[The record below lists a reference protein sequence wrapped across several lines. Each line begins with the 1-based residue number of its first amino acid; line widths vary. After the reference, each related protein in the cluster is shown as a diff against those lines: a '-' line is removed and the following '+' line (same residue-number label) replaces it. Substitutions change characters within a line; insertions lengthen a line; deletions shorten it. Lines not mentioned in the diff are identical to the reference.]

1 MEISYIEK
9 SGKNKVRI
17 TLADGDKFIISERD
31 WRSFGVDAGDE
42 IADDIL
48 NKLYTEYLL
57 PKAKFRALN
66 LLKMRDRSRQELNQ
80 RLKQDGYPAVVIEKT
95 IAYVDGYHYLDDVR
109 FAKNYVDYRGKR
121 KSRRELEYELS
132 GKGIDLRSMSSDG
145 EEFDMPEDKDTIRSL
160 LLKRWGEHP
169 SPDQKER
176 DRMLRYLARR
186 GFGSGD
192 ILSVYRELDI

>member
-1 MEISYIEK
+1 MQISYIEK

-42 IADDIL
+42 IEDDIL

-66 LLKMRDRSRQELNQ
+66 LLKMRDRSRQELRQ
-80 RLKQDGYPAVVIEKT
+80 RLKQDGYPEIVIQKT
-95 IAYVDGYHYLDDVR
+95 IEYIDGYHYLDDVR

-132 GKGIDLRSMSSDG
+132 GKGIDLRSMSLEG
-145 EEFDMPEDKDTIRSL
+145 EEFNMPEDKDTIRSL

-176 DRMLRYLARR
+176 DRMLRYLARH

>member
-1 MEISYIEK
+1 MQISYIEK

-42 IADDIL
+42 IEDDIL

-66 LLKMRDRSRQELNQ
+66 LLKMRDRSRQELRQ
-80 RLKQDGYPAVVIEKT
+80 RLKQDGYPEIVIQKT
-95 IAYVDGYHYLDDVR
+95 IEYIDGYHYLDDVR

-132 GKGIDLRSMSSDG
+132 GKGIDLRSMSLEG
-145 EEFDMPEDKDTIRSL
+145 EEFNMPEDKDTIRSL

-169 SPDQKER
+169 SPDQKEQ
-176 DRMLRYLARR
+176 DRMLRYLARH